1 MGRSVTQ
8 IASHLPIRLI
18 VIKCFECCRNMLTV
32 HYSLITLI
40 LLMLILSVVDSGPT
54 QKPKVRN
61 EGKSAYK
68 IRLTKAICVDLP
80 YEIAWNVTCR
90 LRLFRDQPSKM
101 LFRIVVDQ
109 VDHLFLTFAMFYKYH
124 QTYQPLLMEVTFD
137 VCSYLRKFNSM
148 SVSSVASI
156 GPSMD
161 LDQTAL
167 FILNILEKNN
177 PSAIRSGC
185 PYRGVIAFEN
195 FYIDE
200 SMAPQFLPAG
210 EYRLDMRYFNEKN
223 QTVMH
228 SQVFGSVR
236 AVGIVDLSMG

>member
-1 MGRSVTQ
+1 
-8 IASHLPIRLI
+8 
-18 VIKCFECCRNMLTV
+18 
-32 HYSLITLI
+32 
-40 LLMLILSVVDSGPT
+40 
-54 QKPKVRN
+54 
-61 EGKSAYK
+61 
-68 IRLTKAICVDLP
+68 
-80 YEIAWNVTCR
+80 
-90 LRLFRDQPSKM
+90 M

-109 VDHLFLTFAMFYKYH
+109 IDHLYLTFAMFYKYH

-137 VCSYLRKFNSM
+137 VCSYLKKYNSM
-148 SVSSVASI
+148 SVSSFASI

-177 PSAIRSGC
+177 PQSIRKGC
-185 PYRGVIAFEN
+185 PYRVSVLPPIWVKLNLYVFVNFRQGVIAFEN

-200 SMAPQFLPAG
+200 SMAPHFLPAG

-236 AVGIVDLSMG
+236 AVGLVDLSMG